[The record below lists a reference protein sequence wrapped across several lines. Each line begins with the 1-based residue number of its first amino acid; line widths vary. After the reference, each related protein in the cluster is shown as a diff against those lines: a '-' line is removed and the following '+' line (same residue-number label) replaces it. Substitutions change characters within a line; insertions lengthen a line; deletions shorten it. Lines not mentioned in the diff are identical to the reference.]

1 MIMKNTKKG
10 QLTIYG
16 LIVTFI
22 VIVMVG
28 SLMPAIYTQVVNLS
42 RNATENGD
50 PTTASIAMLVPTVL
64 MVCVL
69 MIPVVYIL
77 AGRSQR
83 QDQEG

>member
-1 MIMKNTKKG
+1 MKNTMKG

-22 VIVMVG
+22 VIVMVA
-28 SLMPAIYTQVVNLS
+28 SLMPAIYTQVVNIN
-42 RNATENGD
+42 RNATANGD
-50 PTTASIAMLVPTVL
+50 ATTASISLLIPTIL

-83 QDQEG
+83 QDEGG

>member
-1 MIMKNTKKG
+1 MKNTTKG

-22 VIVMVG
+22 VIVMVA

-42 RNATENGD
+42 RNATANSD
-50 PTTASIAMLVPTVL
+50 PTTASIAMLIPTVL